1 MEAVSPV
8 IEVLKCVYKPVVRYV
23 GYAKN
28 LKNNLERLDKAAR
41 NLNHRRDDIQLLVR
55 NTTRAGKIPSS
66 RCETWL
72 KDVENIEK
80 QMVEMKEKYEQE
92 NKCFKG
98 FIPNVY
104 SRMMFG
110 KHVVVKI
117 AEVSE
122 LVNNF
127 KSDEGVLVDAPM
139 RSVEMVSAPRIEVE
153 SSTARTVQKILEHI
167 RDGRKQRIGVWGM
180 GGVGKTTVMKMVNNL
195 PEISQMFAVVIWVT
209 VSGDWSIKKVQNE
222 IAAGLKIKLE
232 ENMSNDVVSRI
243 LFEKLNTKYLL
254 LLDDVW
260 DKVDLEDVGVPA
272 PSLEN
277 GCKVLLTS
285 RSQGVCNKME
295 TNVEVPMEVLSEE
308 EAWKLF
314 HEKVTDVIELPMIQP
329 LARQVV
335 RECGGLPLAII
346 VVGGALRKET
356 NILVWENALN
366 ELRMAATSHIEDME
380 KVFKRLKYSYDRLKD
395 DNMKNCFLYG
405 ALFPEDYMIDIDELI
420 EYWRAEGFIEGARN
434 LEEACS
440 KGHTIL
446 KYLVDASLLER
457 CYKYDFDSYN
467 DGFSLM
473 KFNIDN
479 PERECVKMH
488 DVIRDLALRIT
499 SHGGREGR
507 MFLTRAGTKLEEPPK
522 EQAEWKRA
530 NGISLM
536 HNNLCWLP
544 ESVDC
549 PILTTLFLQRNNQ
562 FKAIPDSFLEG
573 MPALRVLDLSGT
585 IIKQLPPSLCRLK
598 NLRGLYLT
606 KCMHLFTL
614 PPEIGSL
621 KSLEVLVVTGIHYL
635 PIEIGELGRLQHL
648 RVSFSCDR
656 DDDMEHATQR
666 IIPYEGISRLT
677 HLEDLRIE
685 IDMEDERWN
694 EIVEAVTE
702 EIGALKELC
711 RLEFCFASVK
721 HLEHFINISRPW
733 NSGLL
738 KSFHFTVSRP
748 IRRDQSTIFEEL
760 YGHVIFTPLL
770 SQLDRWLMFNNCN
783 AILDVPVQVFR
794 RANGVILWH
803 STAFEKLEQ
812 LGEENL
818 SGLKFFLIRNC
829 DFGQTLIGGGWKLPN
844 LEELHIEESSNML
857 NVWECNSSLTPPL
870 LGNLRILKLQDC
882 SKLKY
887 VFPEGF
893 LPNVPNLEVVTV
905 ISCESVQQIIVGEV
919 NETTLSK
926 LKIIRLDWL
935 GNLDYICEG
944 FLLWSSLVHFRIN
957 ECVKL
962 RRMPFGTDSA
972 PSLKTIECKKEWWD
986 SLEWEDDVTRNR
998 FQSFFTPFTD

>member
-8 IEVLKCVYKPVVRYV
+8 IEVVKCVCNPAVRYV

-28 LKNNLERLDKAAR
+28 LKKNFEKLDKMAR
-41 NLNHRRDDIQLLVR
+41 DLYDRRADIQVLVR
-55 NTTRAGKIPSS
+55 NTAGAGKIPSS

-72 KDVENIEK
+72 KDVEDIEK

-92 NKCFKG
+92 KKCFKG
-98 FIPNVY
+98 FCPNVY

-110 KHVVVKI
+110 KHVEVKFE
-117 AEVSE
+117 EVSK
-122 LVNNF
+122 LVNTF
-127 KSDEGVLVDAPM
+127 TSDEGVLVDAPV
-139 RSVEMVSAPRIEVE
+139 RLVEMVPAPRVEVD
-153 SSTARTVQKILEHI
+153 SSTARTVQKILEHL

-209 VSGDWSIKKVQNE
+209 VSGDWSIRKVQNE

-232 ENMSNDVVSRI
+232 ENMSNDVVSRK
-243 LFEKLNTKYLL
+243 LFEKLENTKYLL

-272 PSLEN
+272 PSSEN

-295 TNVEVPMEVLSEE
+295 TDVEVPVEVLSEE

-314 HEKVTDVIELPMIQP
+314 REKVTDVIELHEIQP
-329 LARQVV
+329 LAEGVI
-335 RECGGLPLAII
+335 RECGGLPLAVI

-356 NILVWENALN
+356 NIHVWQNALN
-366 ELRMAATSHIEDME
+366 ELRMAATSLIEDMEE

-405 ALFPEDYMIDIDELI
+405 ALFPEDYKIEIDELI
-420 EYWRAEGFIEGARN
+420 EYWRAEGFIEGASN
-434 LEEACS
+434 LEEARS

-446 KYLVDASLLER
+446 KYLVDASLLE
-457 CYKYDFDSYN
+457 FGVHN
-467 DGFSLM
+467 LQ
-473 KFNIDN
+473 N
-479 PERECVKMH
+479 ECVKMH

-499 SHGGREGR
+499 SHGGGEGR
-507 MFLTRAGTKLEEPPK
+507 IYLARAGTKLEEPPK

-536 HNNLCWLP
+536 HNNLCLLP

-549 PILTTLFLQRNNQ
+549 PVLTTLFLQRNNQ
-562 FKAIPDSFLEG
+562 LKAIPESFLEG

-585 IIKQLPPSLCRLK
+585 SIKQLPPSLCRLK
-598 NLRGLYLT
+598 NLRGLYLR
-606 KCMHLFTL
+606 KCSLLFTL

-621 KSLEVLVVTGIHYL
+621 KSLEVLVVTGIRYL

-656 DDDMEHATQR
+656 DDDTEHEVQKM
-666 IIPYEGISRLT
+666 IPDEVISRLT
-677 HLEDLRIE
+677 HLEDLRIA

-711 RLEFCFASVK
+711 RLDFCFASVENLK
-721 HLEHFINISRPW
+721 HFINISQSW

-738 KSFHFTVSRP
+738 KSFRFAVSRP
-748 IRRDQSTIFEEL
+748 IRRDHSTVVYPGWL
-760 YGHVIFTPLL
+760 YGPLP
-770 SQLDRWLMFNNCN
+770 SQLDRWLMFKNCN
-783 AILDVPVQVFR
+783 TILDVPVQVFR
-794 RANGVILWH
+794 RADSFFFWDC
-803 STAFEKLEQ
+803 TAFEKLEQ

-818 SGLKFFLIRNC
+818 SGLKFFLISNC
-829 DFGQTLIGGGWKLPN
+829 DFGQTLIGGGCKLPN
-844 LEELHIEESSNML
+844 LEQLRIEESSNML
-857 NVWECNSSLTPPL
+857 NIWECNSSLTPPL
-870 LGNLRILKLQDC
+870 LGNLRVLRVKHC

-887 VFPEGF
+887 VFPRGV
-893 LPNVPNLEVVTV
+893 LPHVPNLELVFV
-905 ISCESVQQIIVGEV
+905 SECEDVEQIIVGEV
-919 NETTLSK
+919 TNNTLQK
-926 LKIIRLDWL
+926 LNSIMLDGL
-935 GNLDYICEG
+935 GKLDCICEG
-944 FLLWSSLVHFRIN
+944 VISWPLLDYVHIFGC
-957 ECVKL
+957 EKL
-962 RRMPFGTDSA
+962 RWLPFVTDSA
-972 PSLKTIECKKEWWD
+972 PSLKTIRCRKEWWD
-986 SLEWEDDVTRNR
+986 SLEWEDNATRYR
-998 FQSFFTPFTD
+998 FQSLAESL